1 METANFMNSF
11 SGSYEL
17 CIALKLCMACDL
29 NSKFVFQFKTV
40 TKKNS
45 LKYNIYLKMIFL
57 LTYKCVVDVG
67 KIKAF
72 ICIHSIM
79 RYWPKIYFKYIN
91 DIFLSF
97 LATIIDYSPNNL
109 ILTQKYLS

>member
-11 SGSYEL
+11 CGSNEM
-17 CIALKLCMACDL
+17 CIALQLCMACDL
-29 NSKFVFQFKTV
+29 SSKLVFLFKTV
-40 TKKNS
+40 TEKNS

-57 LTYKCVVDVG
+57 LTHKCVVDVG

-79 RYWPKIYFKYIN
+79 WYRPKIYFKFIN
-91 DIFLSF
+91 M
-97 LATIIDYSPNNL
+97 
-109 ILTQKYLS
+109 